1 MFSCQHV
8 MVGTLNRLP
17 VKTGGR
23 WDDVKSV
30 WSLCPGL
37 HTCYNGVY
45 NGKLS
50 REVEQILKTSPSSD
64 CSLKLDYM
72 KLESLVKVY
81 QLRYLEYVPGSCTHR
96 PSHHGSELHPKLLIQ
111 PVKGGRHLRCDS

>member
-8 MVGTLNRLP
+8 MVGTLNRLL
-17 VKTGGR
+17 VKPEEGG
-23 WDDVKSV
+23 DDVKSV

-37 HTCYNGVY
+37 HTCYNGRY
-45 NGKLS
+45 NGRLS
-50 REVEQILKTSPSSD
+50 REVEQILKIVPSSD
-64 CSLKLDYM
+64 WSLKLDSM

-96 PSHHGSELHPKLLIQ
+96 PLHLGSQLHPKSLIQ
-111 PVKGGRHLRCDS
+111 PVKGGRRLRCDW

>member
-1 MFSCQHV
+1 MTSSQYGPYVRAAHV
-8 MVGTLNRLP
+8 LQWDVQWEAKPR
-17 VKTGGR
+17 GG
-23 WDDVKSV
+23 
-30 WSLCPGL
+30 
-37 HTCYNGVY
+37 
-45 NGKLS
+45 
-50 REVEQILKTSPSSD
+50 QILKTSPSSD

-81 QLRYLEYVPGSCTHR
+81 QLRYLKYVPGSCTHR